1 MKKLLLLAALL
12 TALLPVFGQWHIDED
27 FEGITTLPDGWTFH
41 DDGDGMTWRNI
52 YNDSHAHSGTRVAFC
67 DNYFPNQNS
76 DWLITPQIT
85 VAAGDSLIFWTRS
98 WISTE
103 PLKVFV
109 STTGTA
115 VGNFNILL
123 ADISEIGTSYQ
134 EVRLSLA
141 PWTGQAIYIGF
152 LWECENYG
160 ILIDDVRAGQPVI
173 IQPELDL
180 PESITFYQGESL
192 TMDFTPYIT
201 TTDLNTASLTCSGA
215 VNVSVSINGLS
226 AEFSCANWNGT
237 ENITFTLHD
246 GTSGLS
252 DSDILSVI
260 VLPPLSVDLAV
271 TEVHSPME
279 FQFLNLPFTPM
290 VTVSNGGISTFN
302 AELELLATVRDSNS
316 ATVWSG
322 QAFQNVNLPPDASA
336 EISFPQA
343 CTITAEGDYSIAFEI
358 TNADGDP
365 GNNTLVFGFTVVE
378 RVTQGGPDAFGY
390 SYIDSNAPGGPVY
403 DWQDISATGTSSIM
417 YQVPTFAG
425 DDNFS
430 EPIPLGFSFPFY
442 GYQYSQAYV
451 DINGEIL
458 LADNTWYNPYPSQG
472 WDNDGN
478 IFNYVYPIPGYAQ
491 MPGLIAVYWDDL
503 FAEEGVSDIYFQTF
517 GNAPERYTIIQ
528 WNNLRF
534 DVGTGGSPCLK
545 FQVILHE
552 NGEIVMQYHTT
563 QTGQIPG
570 NVPHANGL
578 SATVAIQNASAD
590 IGLVYL
596 REIVENSAYMG
607 VEPAGNL
614 LHDGLALRFFN
625 ADDTQPPVISH
636 DQPGNTFNQ
645 YPELTA
651 NVIDFSTISECVLWF
666 NHGDGWQSLDPAS
679 VQGSTYSY
687 SLPEI
692 PLGSEL
698 RYYFSACDEL
708 NNEATLPAG
717 APGECFSF
725 KILPSSGAT
734 VLLAISGNQD
744 YQRNEM
750 PYYTEQFDSLN
761 LSYDVYD
768 WEEYP
773 SWSIPNQYQA
783 VFIYAVTG
791 SQGGRSDS
799 LSVALMNWLDGG
811 TIVAPRNVF
820 MASDGWAAYT
830 HPHPNDSVMRK
841 LFNAYFRTCYVPA
854 GPGGGTN
861 GLAGPDVYNYEH
873 GTILRR
879 VDSPIC
885 TPNTEYNVYANTPDC
900 IFFYEECPD
909 IYADQVQ
916 YPDVGAVAAFTFE
929 DGPVNGHAYLQN
941 GVCATALE
949 LPIYRAF
956 YFSFDFSQLT
966 DPTDRAE
973 WMADIAAWFNLEPSA
988 ADDPAVPELDAG
1000 ISTIWPN
1007 PFQAS
1012 CNISFKTAAKG
1023 PARLDIYNLRGQ
1035 KVRCLAAG
1043 EFAKGSHDLVWN
1055 GTDDFGTAV
1064 ASGIYYL
1071 RLQAGE
1077 LRQIRKITIIR

>member
-1 MKKLLLLAALL
+1 
-12 TALLPVFGQWHIDED
+12 
-27 FEGITTLPDGWTFH
+27 
-41 DDGDGMTWRNI
+41 
-52 YNDSHAHSGTRVAFC
+52 
-67 DNYFPNQNS
+67 
-76 DWLITPQIT
+76 
-85 VAAGDSLIFWTRS
+85 
-98 WISTE
+98 
-103 PLKVFV
+103 
-109 STTGTA
+109 
-115 VGNFNILL
+115 
-123 ADISEIGTSYQ
+123 
-134 EVRLSLA
+134 
-141 PWTGQAIYIGF
+141 
-152 LWECENYG
+152 
-160 ILIDDVRAGQPVI
+160 
-173 IQPELDL
+173 
-180 PESITFYQGESL
+180 
-192 TMDFTPYIT
+192 
-201 TTDLNTASLTCSGA
+201 
-215 VNVSVSINGLS
+215 
-226 AEFSCANWNGT
+226 
-237 ENITFTLHD
+237 
-246 GTSGLS
+246 
-252 DSDILSVI
+252 
-260 VLPPLSVDLAV
+260 
-271 TEVHSPME
+271 
-279 FQFLNLPFTPM
+279 
-290 VTVSNGGISTFN
+290 
-302 AELELLATVRDSNS
+302 
-316 ATVWSG
+316 
-322 QAFQNVNLPPDASA
+322 
-336 EISFPQA
+336 
-343 CTITAEGDYSIAFEI
+343 
-358 TNADGDP
+358 
-365 GNNTLVFGFTVVE
+365 
-378 RVTQGGPDAFGY
+378 
-390 SYIDSNAPGGPVY
+390 
-403 DWQDISATGTSSIM
+403 
-417 YQVPTFAG
+417 
-425 DDNFS
+425 
-430 EPIPLGFSFPFY
+430 
-442 GYQYSQAYV
+442 
-451 DINGEIL
+451 
-458 LADNTWYNPYPSQG
+458 
-472 WDNDGN
+472 
-478 IFNYVYPIPGYAQ
+478 
-491 MPGLIAVYWDDL
+491 
-503 FAEEGVSDIYFQTF
+503 
-517 GNAPERYTIIQ
+517 
-528 WNNLRF
+528 
-534 DVGTGGSPCLK
+534 
-545 FQVILHE
+545 
-552 NGEIVMQYHTT
+552 
-563 QTGQIPG
+563 
-570 NVPHANGL
+570 
-578 SATVAIQNASAD
+578 
-590 IGLVYL
+590 
-596 REIVENSAYMG
+596 
-607 VEPAGNL
+607 
-614 LHDGLALRFFN
+614 
-625 ADDTQPPVISH
+625 
-636 DQPGNTFNQ
+636 
-645 YPELTA
+645 
-651 NVIDFSTISECVLWF
+651 
-666 NHGDGWQSLDPAS
+666 
-679 VQGSTYSY
+679 
-687 SLPEI
+687 
-692 PLGSEL
+692 
-698 RYYFSACDEL
+698 
-708 NNEATLPAG
+708 
-717 APGECFSF
+717 
-725 KILPSSGAT
+725 

-791 SQGGRSDS
+791 SQGGCSDS

-841 LFNAYFRTCYVPA
+841 LFNAYFRTYYVPA

-900 IFFYEECPD
+900 IFFYDECPD